1 MSTASPGRL
10 LRTLTLLAACTLVS
24 AAAAD
29 DIDVSKVP
37 ANVRKVADEAVKKHT
52 ALKAVKWTGADKY
65 IEGKVIKYDLEGE
78 DEGEYGVT
86 VTVTV
91 AGAIE
96 ELREQTDFKKLPP
109 AVTRAVLAAV
119 PGFKDDEVYKVAS
132 GKNLA
137 TGSYELEG
145 TDAKG
150 RYVWL
155 DSSPA
160 GKIDE
165 LYTEVAWADVPKA
178 VQDALKKRFPAFQA
192 TTHYAVQEGGKLA
205 RYDIDCRRGK
215 GGNASVSFTPAGKF
229 LEVHAH

>member
-1 MSTASPGRL
+1 M
-10 LRTLTLLAACTLVS
+10 LRSLTLLAACTLVS
-24 AAAAD
+24 ATSAD
-29 DIDVSKVP
+29 EIDVSKAP

-52 ALKAVKWTGADKY
+52 ALKAVKWTGAERY
-65 IEGKVIKYDLEGE
+65 TEGKVVKYDLEGE
-78 DEGEYGVT
+78 DEAEYGVT
-86 VTVTV
+86 ITLTA
-91 AGAIE
+91 AGVIE

-109 AVTRAVLAAV
+109 AVTKAVLAAV

-137 TGSYELEG
+137 TVSYELEG

-165 LYTEVAWADVPKA
+165 FYTEVAWADVPKA
-178 VQDALKKRFPAFQA
+178 VQDAIKKQFPAFQA
-192 TTHYAVQEGGKLA
+192 TTQYAVQEGGKLA
-205 RYDIDCRRGK
+205 RYDIDGRRGK
-215 GGNASVSFTPAGKF
+215 GGNATVSFTPAGKF